1 MEQSLSEIIKY
12 HGFDVVFNFGSPL
25 SSQLQYIL
33 VKLGIIA
40 RLPCSVHTFPGHQLQ
55 TTVWDRILD

>member
-12 HGFDVVFNFGSPL
+12 HGFDVVFNSGSPL

-40 RLPCSVHTFPGHQLQ
+40 HLPCSVHTFPGHQLQ
-55 TTVWDRILD
+55 ATV

>member
-40 RLPCSVHTFPGHQLQ
+40 RLPCSVHAFPGHQLQ
-55 TTVWDRILD
+55 TTV